1 MMTDSKTKQD
11 RAMKKPTRRQE
22 EVLEFIARYIQAH
35 AYSPTIR
42 EVADFFSIS
51 VKGAHDHLAALKKKG
66 LLRQGDNKPRTMELV
81 KTGQE
86 EQEHD
91 FREIPILGTV
101 AAGRPVLSVENM
113 EGSIKF
119 HKSVLKNGKD
129 YFALY
134 VRGDSMEEAGIM
146 DGDTAIIEHQN
157 IVRNGEI
164 AVVMLDDEA
173 VTLKTF
179 YRESARIKLQSENRK
194 YAPIYYSGDVR
205 ILGKLAHVFRSYS

>member
-1 MMTDSKTKQD
+1 
-11 RAMKKPTRRQE
+11 MKKPTKRQE

-66 LLRQGDNKPRTMELV
+66 LLKQGDNKPRTMELI

-86 EQEHD
+86 EQD

-101 AAGRPVLSVENM
+101 AAGRPVLAVENM
-113 EGSIKF
+113 DGSIKF
-119 HKSVLKNGKD
+119 HKSMLKNGKD
-129 YFALY
+129 YFALQ

-164 AVVMLDDEA
+164 AVVMLDDA

-179 YRESARIKLQSENRK
+179 YRESTRIRLQPENSS
-194 YAPIYYSGDVR
+194 YSPIYCSGDVR
-205 ILGKLAHVFRSYS
+205 VLGRLSHVFRSYS